1 MKGPESNQP
10 DNSLSYSHI
19 HILMNISNPS
29 KKPSNTCVTCRA
41 RKVRCDGNRDICNN
55 CMRLG
60 FTCSYD
66 DCVSHHHQHSNGAAP
81 GIMNPDGATVVA
93 AANDA
98 LSIHAVASHPPRRRV
113 RQACQSCHSRKAKCS
128 GTMPKCDR
136 CRNHGLDC
144 VYRPSKRSRLT
155 TTPGTSASQHGR
167 DSLMGDHASGIVG
180 SGACRD
186 GYMSDQSRSAS
197 DQLESNGYPSL
208 RHLPPPEESLVIRTF
223 EKFFRHIHHIPL
235 FSYLHQASLM
245 QRYHSGS
252 MDRPLLLSLIGITS
266 TLTDLGPGA
275 REYGNRC
282 ISMAELLILRDLD
295 QPTVL
300 KIQAMILI
308 IKHRIFFRRF
318 SDAFMLTGLVSRFAA
333 ALHLN
338 HDNPR
343 LCFLAQES
351 RRRLM
356 WSLFMID
363 IGMAAGQ
370 IDFTLW
376 ANRPER
382 IDIKLPCN
390 ERNFEYDLPE
400 VTEYLAPPPPRPDG
414 SLVPLSDNV
423 GFLALHIRI
432 QWIRSRILAFTKGL
446 VDGHS
451 GKLDLGGIPRKCE
464 ELQAELDA
472 FEGRLPVPFKWN
484 EANLRL
490 RAYHPR
496 LCVYLMTHLWWQQC
510 HCDLYRIALVGRR
523 ESLSKDSI
531 NSLDPAFVKHCQTRC
546 FEHAKAMAE
555 MFALVLQ
562 FEKGVPVSDLDLPV
576 LSYQCANTLYYTLAT
591 CGHEFDI
598 SYATVTEMATSC
610 LKVAKQAA
618 PGPAAGAIAEVLEKL
633 MQTGWVRPTT
643 PSTTTSVSGTPANHE
658 AVAVDPMLQRDAL
671 QEADVTHQLYNP
683 AIPQNPPPQVEEAG
697 HAMETD
703 EPREAPTAQ
712 MQAQTPGLPREDEPL
727 PNAHAGMI
735 AGVTSN
741 LSNAFEGALDGSN
754 FGMGA
759 LEPFAMDS
767 SSWYTGDWMDPDPTR
782 HTGLM

>member
-1 MKGPESNQP
+1 
-10 DNSLSYSHI
+10 
-19 HILMNISNPS
+19 MNISNSS

-66 DCVSHHHQHSNGAAP
+66 DCVPHHHPNAAAP
-81 GIMNPDGATVVA
+81 GIMNPDGAATA
-93 AANDA
+93 ASDA
-98 LSIHAVASHPPRRRV
+98 LTIHAVASHPPRRRV

-136 CRNHGLDC
+136 CRNHGLEC

-155 TTPGTSASQHGR
+155 TTPGASASQHGR
-167 DSLMGDHASGIVG
+167 DSLMTDSASGMLG
-180 SGACRD
+180 SGAGRD
-186 GYMSDQSRSAS
+186 GYLSDQSRSAS
-197 DQLESNGYPSL
+197 DHLESNGYGSL

-266 TLTDLGPGA
+266 TLTDLGQGA

-300 KIQAMILI
+300 KIQALVLI

-333 ALHLN
+333 ALRLN
-338 HDNPR
+338 HENPR

-370 IDFTLW
+370 VDFTLW

-382 IDIKLPCN
+382 VDLKLPCN

-400 VTEYLAPPPPRPDG
+400 LTESLAPPPPRPDG

-446 VDGHS
+446 LEIKP
-451 GKLDLGGIPRKCE
+451 GKLELDGVPRKCA
-464 ELQAELDA
+464 ELQADLDA
-472 FEGRLPVPFKWN
+472 FEGRLPIPFKWN

-496 LCVYLMTHLWWQQC
+496 LL
-510 HCDLYRIALVGRR
+510 GRR
-523 ESLSKDSI
+523 ESLPKESI
-531 NSLDPAFVKHCQTRC
+531 DSLDPAFIKICQKRC
-546 FEHAKAMAE
+546 FEHAKAMAD
-555 MFALVLQ
+555 MFILVLQ

-591 CGHEFDI
+591 CGDEFEL
-598 SYATVTEMATSC
+598 SYAKVTEMATSC
-610 LKVAKQAA
+610 LKVAKQSA

-633 MQTGWVRPTT
+633 METGWMRPAT
-643 PSTTTSVSGTPANHE
+643 PSTATSPVSGTPANQE

-683 AIPQNPPPQVEEAG
+683 AIPQNPPPQVEEQSQ
-697 HAMETD
+697 AMDTD
-703 EPREAPTAQ
+703 EPQTAPTAQ
-712 MQAQTPGLPREDEPL
+712 MQPPTPGLPREDEPL
-727 PNAHAGMI
+727 PSAHAGMI
-735 AGVTSN
+735 AGVTAN

-754 FGMGA
+754 FGMGG

-767 SSWYTGDWMDPDPTR
+767 SSWYTGDWMDPDPSR
-782 HTGLM
+782 HAGLM